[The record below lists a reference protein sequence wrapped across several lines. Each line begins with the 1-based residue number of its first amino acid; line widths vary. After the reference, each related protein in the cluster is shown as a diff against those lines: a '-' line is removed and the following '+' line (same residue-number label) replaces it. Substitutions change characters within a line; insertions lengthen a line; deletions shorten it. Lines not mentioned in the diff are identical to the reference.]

1 MGIVQA
7 FLGCAETL
15 EGCRQDAHS
24 RGKKRAC
31 ETGRDKGRS
40 DCPDQ
45 SLPRLRPDVLWPALP
60 AGRFRF
66 RAPLAA
72 RGPGL
77 DAPRSGKAFS
87 QDFVLRIALPNKGR
101 LADDARELFADA
113 GLPARARGERA
124 LTASL
129 GGEFEAI
136 FVRAQDIPEFV
147 ADGAADAG
155 VTGWDL
161 VCESGR
167 RLDSLLDLGFGRCR
181 IVVAAREDAGVR
193 TVDDIG
199 APNDRTPDGAT
210 AGRAVPGRDAP
221 VRVATVFPALT
232 RRYFAEAGR
241 AVEIAPISGA
251 VEIAPHLG
259 IADVIVDLTSTGST
273 LKMNGLREVAT
284 VLESSARL
292 VAAPGAVAAN
302 GDAPTARQRSVD
314 ELVTALASVL
324 RARDKRYVMA
334 NVPRAALDEV
344 KRVLPGLNGPTV
356 IDIMNG
362 GTMVAVHAVVAAAT
376 IYRTIAQLKS
386 LGGEGILVTR
396 IERLMP

>member
-1 MGIVQA
+1 M
-7 FLGCAETL
+7 
-15 EGCRQDAHS
+15 
-24 RGKKRAC
+24 
-31 ETGRDKGRS
+31 
-40 DCPDQ
+40 
-45 SLPRLRPDVLWPALP
+45 
-60 AGRFRF
+60 
-66 RAPLAA
+66 
-72 RGPGL
+72 
-77 DAPRSGKAFS
+77 
-87 QDFVLRIALPNKGR
+87 LRIALPNKGR

-113 GLPARARGERA
+113 GLPAKARGERA

-181 IVVAAREDAGVR
+181 IVVAAKEDAGIR
-193 TVDDIG
+193 TVEDIG
-199 APNDRTPDGAT
+199 APDGGASN
-210 AGRAVPGRDAP
+210 GAP
-221 VRVATVFPALT
+221 VRVATVFPAIT

-241 AVEIAPISGA
+241 TVEIAPISGA

-273 LKMNGLREVAT
+273 LRTNGLREIAT
-284 VLESSARL
+284 VLESTARL
-292 VAAPGAVAAN
+292 VAAPGALAGGGAE
-302 GDAPTARQRSVD
+302 PTARQRSVD

-334 NVPRAALDEV
+334 NVPRAALDQV
-344 KRVLPGLNGPTV
+344 KQVLPGLNGPTV

-376 IYRTIAQLKS
+376 IYRTIAQLKA